1 VGGELQIIRSKGVFF
16 TGLSV
21 RKIVENRKNPVDP
34 ALRELLE
41 RLGRGEQRIA
51 VGGLEGSARAFLMAL
66 LFRQLRRPL
75 IVISPTEKEADA
87 CVRDLSLFLGEDQ
100 AVLLPSWDLLTT
112 DMFAFQRETEL
123 ARLEVFHRLAY
134 GGPAVLVIPA
144 RALMQKVIPRE
155 VLEGYVEWISV
166 GDIRERDELVRKL
179 TEGGYGRVTLVEGK
193 GEFSVRG
200 NMIDLYSP
208 SAPHPFRLE
217 FFGDELESIRAFDE
231 ATQRSIQEL
240 AEFMLFP
247 AREVILTPARRER
260 AVHNIRRRSNELE
273 LPRAV
278 KDKLAEMIATGI
290 VSAVNPLFHSL
301 FYDKGVTGT
310 DLKSVP
316 ITQDQGDRLNRHEDR
331 FQICPHDEICPQ
343 ETGDYGL
350 GTLFNYLPAAGLLVL
365 DDPLAVGQ
373 AEEKI
378 ENDLDRFLLKAHDQ
392 ERFHLEKEAAY
403 LTAAK
408 VSGRRQG
415 MRQLHLEGLALRT
428 GDEARPSVRFHLE
441 RDIAVGG
448 TAGMEAEEAGLLRPL
463 AEKIRGW
470 LGEGNRVVFVCGGQE
485 CMQRMGQLLARYD
498 LPVRKGTGPF
508 LYYGDRFEICPQD
521 CEICPQGDG
530 APGALL
536 LREGRVSGGFHLPGM
551 GLVILSEEEIFGKKV
566 LRRRVR
572 PAREGYFLKS
582 FGELAGGDFVVH
594 TEQGIGRY
602 RGLQKLTAGGIENDF
617 LLIEYQENDR
627 LYLPVDRIDQIQR
640 YVGPDGFV
648 PKVDKLG
655 GASWETI
662 KERVKKSV
670 REVAEEL
677 VAIYAAREVMDR
689 EAFAAPDRIYDEFCA
704 AFEFEET
711 PDQAKAIEDIHLD
724 MDGGKPMDRLICG
737 DAGFGKTEVAMRA
750 SLRAALDG
758 KQVAVLVPTTILAE
772 QHHQTFSQ
780 RLKPYPIRVEVLNR
794 FRTKA
799 EQREILDGLAR
810 GAVDIVIGT
819 HRLLQKDVSFRNLG
833 LVIIDEEQR
842 FGVSHKEKLKK
853 LRTLVDVLTLTA
865 TPIPRT
871 LHLSLV
877 GIRDLS
883 IINTPPEDRLPV
895 KTHVLEFNEEV
906 IADAVRQELA
916 RNGQV
921 FFLHDRVR
929 SICTMARLVR
939 KLVPEAQVGVVNGRM
954 TPKEIEG
961 AMARFVRREDNV
973 LVCTTIIG
981 AGLDIPTANT
991 IIINRADRFGLAQ
1004 LYQIRGRVGR
1014 SKEEASAYLL
1024 VPKGAMLSRDAQKR
1038 LQVIMDFTEPGS
1050 GFRIASNDLE
1060 IRGAG
1065 SLLGISQS
1073 GHVSA
1078 VGYELYTELMEKAIR
1093 EIKGEPAPEEEV
1105 RPEIHLGIPAF
1116 IPEAYMADEHRRLVT
1131 YKRVSLS
1138 ATDEDLDGIRDE
1150 LLDCYGLVPPEVENL
1165 LAVIGI
1171 RNLLK
1176 GLKGRK
1182 MGYDGR
1188 AMSVFLQEKS
1198 PVDPVRIIEMYRRKI
1213 RGVQLTPDCKLTIP
1227 MPGLEGPEILTRAR
1241 DLLRELRAGNG

>member
-1 VGGELQIIRSKGVFF
+1 MTL
-16 TGLSV
+16 L
-21 RKIVENRKNPVDP
+21 RKIVEIKNNSGDP

-41 RLGRGEQRIA
+41 RLGRGEERIA
-51 VGGLEGSARAFLMAL
+51 VGGLEGAARAFVIAL
-66 LFRQLRRPL
+66 LFRHLRRPL
-75 IVISPTEKEADA
+75 IVIAPTEKDADA
-87 CVRDLSLFLGEDQ
+87 CVRDLSLFLGGEQ
-100 AVLLPSWDLLTT
+100 AFLLPPWDLLTT

-123 ARLEVFHRLAY
+123 ARLEVFHRLTY
-134 GGPAVLVIPA
+134 GGPAVVVVPIH
-144 RALMQKVIPRE
+144 ALMQKVIPRE
-155 VLEGYVEWISV
+155 ILEDYVELVSV
-166 GDIRERDELVRKL
+166 GDSRERDMFVQRL

-200 NMIDLYSP
+200 NVIDLFSP
-208 SAPHPFRLE
+208 PADHPYRLE
-217 FFGDELESIRAFDE
+217 FFGDELESIRSFDE
-231 ATQRSIQEL
+231 ATQRSLTEL
-240 AEFMLFP
+240 AEFRLFP

-260 AVHNIRRRSNELE
+260 AVRNIRRRSNELE

-278 KDKLAEMIATGI
+278 KDKLAEMIATGLG
-290 VSAVNPLFHSL
+290 SAVNPLFHSL
-301 FYDKGVTGT
+301 FYDAAGN
-310 DLKSVP
+310 DDP
-316 ITQDQGDRLNRHEDR
+316 EDQ
-331 FQICPHDEICPQ
+331 
-343 ETGDYGL
+343 GL
-350 GTLFNYLPAAGLLVL
+350 GTLFDYLPAGGLLVL
-365 DDPLAVGQ
+365 DDPLAVALAQ
-373 AEEKI
+373 EKI
-378 ENDLDRFLLKAHDQ
+378 ENDLDRFILKAHDG
-392 ERFHLEKEAAY
+392 ERFHLEREAAY
-403 LTAAK
+403 LTSTE
-408 VSGRRQG
+408 VSGRLQE
-415 MRQLHLEGLALRT
+415 MRQLHLAGLSLGS
-428 GDEARPSVRFHLE
+428 GDDDRRPIRFYLE
-441 RDIAVGG
+441 RDIALGEAVR
-448 TAGMEAEEAGLLRPL
+448 TEAEEAGLLMPL
-463 AEKIRGW
+463 VEKIRGW
-470 LGEGNRVVFVCGGQE
+470 LGEGKRVVFVCGGQE
-485 CMQRMGQLLARYD
+485 CLQRTGQLLARYD
-498 LPVRKGTGPF
+498 LPIRKEAGPF
-508 LYYGDRFEICPQD
+508 LEGVET
-521 CEICPQGDG
+521 DG
-530 APGALL
+530 LPGALL
-536 LREGRVSGGFHLPGM
+536 LREGRISGGFHLPGM
-551 GLVILSEEEIFGKKV
+551 NLVVLSEEEIFGKKV

-582 FGELAGGDFVVH
+582 FGELGEGDFVVH
-594 TEQGIGRY
+594 TDHGIGRY

-617 LLIEYQENDR
+617 LLIAYQENDR

-640 YVGPDGFV
+640 YIGPDGFV

-655 GASWETI
+655 GSSWETV

-677 VAIYAAREVMDR
+677 VSIYAAREVMER
-689 EAFAAPDRIYDEFCA
+689 AAFAAPDRTYDEFCA
-704 AFEFEET
+704 SFEFEET
-711 PDQAKAIEDIHLD
+711 PDQAKAIEEIHLD
-724 MDGGKPMDRLICG
+724 MDGGKPMDRMICG

-772 QHHQTFSQ
+772 QHHQTFTR

-799 EQREILDGLAR
+799 EQKEILDGLAR
-810 GAVDIVIGT
+810 GTVDIVIGT
-819 HRLLQKDVSFRNLG
+819 HRLLQKDVTFRNLG

-883 IINTPPEDRLPV
+883 IINTAPEDRLPV

-906 IADAVRQELA
+906 IADAIRRELA
-916 RNGQV
+916 RNGQA

-929 SICTMARLVR
+929 SIFTMARLVQ
-939 KLVPEAQVGVVNGRM
+939 KLVPEAQVGVVHGRM
-954 TPKEIEG
+954 KPTEIEG

-973 LVCTTIIG
+973 LVCTSIIG
-981 AGLDIPTANT
+981 SGLDIPTANT

-1065 SLLGISQS
+1065 NLLGISQS

-1078 VGYELYTELMEKAIR
+1078 VGYELYTELMDKAIR
-1093 EIKGEPAPEEEV
+1093 EIKGEAAPEEEV

-1138 ATDEDLDGIRDE
+1138 STDEELGGIRDE
-1150 LLDCYGLVPPEVENL
+1150 LLDCYGLVPVEVENL

-1176 GLKGRK
+1176 TLKGKK

-1198 PVDPVRIIEMYRRKI
+1198 PVDPVRIIEIYRRKV
-1213 RGVQLTPDCKLTIP
+1213 RGVQLSPDLKLTIP
-1227 MPGLEGPEILTRAR
+1227 MPGLTGAAVLTRAR
-1241 DLLRELRAGNG
+1241 ELLQELRG

>member
-1 VGGELQIIRSKGVFF
+1 L
-16 TGLSV
+16 
-21 RKIVENRKNPVDP
+21 RKIVENKKYPVHP
-34 ALRELLE
+34 ALLGLLE
-41 RLGRGEQRIA
+41 RLEGSERRIA
-51 VGGLEGSARAFLMAL
+51 VGGLAGSARAFVIAL

-75 IVISPTEKEADA
+75 IVILPTRKESET
-87 CVRDLSLFLGEDQ
+87 CVRDLRLFLGEDS
-100 AVLLPSWDLLTT
+100 AVWMPPWDLLTT

-134 GGPAVLVIPA
+134 GAPAVAVIPA
-144 RALMQKVIPRE
+144 CALMQKVIPRE
-155 VLEGYVEWISV
+155 VLENYVEWISV
-166 GDIRERDELVRKL
+166 GDMRERDDLVRKL

-200 NMIDLYSP
+200 NIIDLYPP
-208 SAPHPFRLE
+208 SSPHPFRLE
-217 FFGDELESIRAFDE
+217 FFGDELESIRSFDT
-231 ATQRSIQEL
+231 ATQRSIQEF

-247 AREVILTPARRER
+247 AREVILTPDRRET
-260 AVHNIRRRSNELE
+260 AVRGIRRRCNELE

-278 KDKLAEMIATGI
+278 KDKLAEMIATGLG
-290 VSAVNPLFHSL
+290 SAVNPLFHAL
-301 FYDKGVTGT
+301 FYDKSGMWT
-310 DLKSVP
+310 DSP
-316 ITQDQGDRLNRHEDR
+316 SPQG
-331 FQICPHDEICPQ
+331 
-343 ETGDYGL
+343 GL
-350 GTLFNYLPAAGLLVL
+350 GTLFDYLPPASLLVL
-365 DDPLAVGQ
+365 DDPLAVSQ
-373 AEEKI
+373 EQEKI
-378 ENDLDRFLLKAHDQ
+378 ENDLDKFLLKAHER

-403 LTAAK
+403 LTAAE
-408 VSGRRQG
+408 VSQRQLG
-415 MRQLHLEGLALRT
+415 MKQLHLEGLSLGT
-428 GDEARPSVRFHLE
+428 DGERPSLRFHLE
-441 RDIAVGG
+441 GDIALGR
-448 TAGMEAEEAGLLRPL
+448 TAATEAEEAGLLRPL

-470 LGEGNRVVFVCGGQE
+470 LDEGERVVFVCGGQE

-498 LPVRKGTGPF
+498 LPIRKETGPF
-508 LYYGDRFEICPQD
+508 LDSWDSGGRF
-521 CEICPQGDG
+521 QGDG
-530 APGALL
+530 DGAGGVLL
-536 LREGRVSGGFHLPGM
+536 LLQGRIGGGFHFADM
-551 GLVILSEEEIFGKKV
+551 NLVILSEEEIFGKKV
-566 LRRRVR
+566 LRRLAR

-582 FGELAGGDFVVH
+582 FGELTEGDFVVH

-617 LLIEYQENDR
+617 LLIEYQDNDR

-640 YVGPDGFV
+640 YIGPDGFV

-655 GASWETI
+655 GVSWETV

-677 VAIYAAREVMDR
+677 VAIYAAREVMARD
-689 EAFAAPDRIYDEFCA
+689 AFAAPDRIYDEFCA

-711 PDQAKAIEDIHLD
+711 PDQAKAIEEIHLD
-724 MDGGKPMDRLICG
+724 MNGGKPMDRLICG

-750 SLRAALDG
+750 SFRAALDG

-772 QHHQTFSQ
+772 QHHQTFYR
-780 RLKPYPIRVEVLNR
+780 RLKTYPIRVEVLNR

-799 EQREILDGLAR
+799 ELKEILDGLAK
-810 GAVDIVIGT
+810 GTVDIVIGT
-819 HRLLQKDVSFRNLG
+819 HRLLQKDVTFRNLG

-906 IADAVRQELA
+906 IADAIRRELA
-916 RNGQV
+916 RDGQV

-929 SICTMARLVR
+929 SIYTMARLVQ
-939 KLVPEAQVGVVNGRM
+939 KLVPEAKVGVVHGQM
-954 TPKEIEG
+954 KPTQIEE

-981 AGLDIPTANT
+981 SGLDIPTANT

-1014 SKEEASAYLL
+1014 SKEEAFAYLL
-1024 VPKGAMLSRDAQKR
+1024 VPRGAMLSRDAQKR

-1093 EIKGEPAPEEEV
+1093 EIKGEPAPEEEP

-1116 IPEAYMADEHRRLVT
+1116 IPESYMADEHRRLMT
-1131 YKRVSLS
+1131 YKQVSLAAS
-1138 ATDEDLDGIRDE
+1138 DEELAAIRTD
-1150 LLDCYGLVPPEVENL
+1150 LLDCYGPPPIEAENL
-1165 LAVIGI
+1165 LKVIGI

-1176 GLKGRK
+1176 GLKGRM
-1182 MGYDGR
+1182 MGYDGK
-1188 AMSVFLQEKS
+1188 AMSVFLREKS
-1198 PVDPVRIIEMYRRKI
+1198 PVDPARIVEMYRRKI
-1213 RGVQLTPDCKLTIP
+1213 RGVQLTPDLRLTIP
-1227 MPGLEGPEILTRAR
+1227 MPGLAGPEVLSRAR
-1241 DLLRELRAGNG
+1241 DLLLELAA

>member
-1 VGGELQIIRSKGVFF
+1 MKDPIEVIRSKGLFF
-16 TGLSV
+16 SVPFV
-21 RKIVENRKNPVDP
+21 RKIVEIRKNPGDP
-34 ALRELLE
+34 ALRWLLE
-41 RLGRGEQRIA
+41 RLDRGEEEIA
-51 VGGLEGSARAFLMAL
+51 VGGLAGSARAFLTAL
-66 LFRQLRRPL
+66 LFRRLRRPL
-75 IVISPTEKEADA
+75 IVISPTEKEAGVF
-87 CVRDLSLFLGEDQ
+87 VRDLAFFLGEEH
-100 AVLLPSWDLLTT
+100 AFLLPSWDLLTT

-123 ARLEVFHRLAY
+123 DRLEAFHRLVY
-134 GGPAVLVIPA
+134 GDPAVAVIPV
-144 RALMQKVIPRE
+144 RALMQKAIPRGI
-155 VLEGYVEWISV
+155 LEGYAEWISV
-166 GDIRERDELVRKL
+166 GDTRERDELVRKL

-200 NMIDLYSP
+200 NMIDLYP
-208 SAPHPFRLE
+208 PAARHPFRME
-217 FFGDELESIRAFDE
+217 FFGDELESIRVFDE
-231 ATQRSIQEL
+231 GTQRSVREI

-247 AREVILTPARRER
+247 AREVILTPERRER
-260 AVHNIRRRSNELE
+260 AVRNIRRRSNELE

-278 KDKLAEMIATGI
+278 KDKLAEMIATGLG
-290 VSAVNPLFHSL
+290 SAVNPLFHSL
-301 FYDKGVTGT
+301 FYEGDPGE
-310 DLKSVP
+310 
-316 ITQDQGDRLNRHEDR
+316 QGLAA
-331 FQICPHDEICPQ
+331 
-343 ETGDYGL
+343 
-350 GTLFNYLPAAGLLVL
+350 LFDHLPANGLLVI
-365 DDPLAVGQ
+365 DDPLVVGQ
-373 AEEKI
+373 AAEKI
-378 ENDLDRFLLKAHDQ
+378 ENDLDRFLLKAHDG

-403 LTAAK
+403 LTAAE
-408 VSGRRQG
+408 VSGRLGERRQI
-415 MRQLHLEGLALRT
+415 HLEGLALGEGR
-428 GDEARPSVRFHLE
+428 GDRPSVRFQLE
-441 RDIAVGG
+441 RDMVIGAPAG
-448 TAGMEAEEAGLLRPL
+448 TEAEEAGMLQPL
-463 AEKIRGW
+463 AEKIRGR
-470 LGEGNRVVFVCGGQE
+470 LGDGDRVVFVCAGQE
-485 CMQRMGQLLARYD
+485 CMQRMGQLLAQYD
-498 LPVRKGTGPF
+498 LPVRKETGGF
-508 LYYGDRFEICPQD
+508 LGSGDGFEICP
-521 CEICPQGDG
+521 
-530 APGALL
+530 PGNGLL
-536 LREGRVSGGFHLPGM
+536 ALREGRISGGFHWPGM
-551 GLVILSEEEIFGKKV
+551 GLVLLSEEEIFGKKV
-566 LRRRVR
+566 LRRRTR

-582 FGELAGGDFVVH
+582 FGELAEGDFVVH
-594 TEQGIGRY
+594 SEQGIGRY

-617 LLIEYQENDR
+617 LLIEYQGNDR

-640 YVGPDGFV
+640 YIGPDGFV

-655 GASWETI
+655 GASWEAV
-662 KERVKKSV
+662 KERVKKSI

-677 VAIYAAREVMDR
+677 VSIYAAREVMGR

-704 AFEFEET
+704 AFEYEET
-711 PDQAKAIEDIHLD
+711 PDQAKAIEEIHVD

-772 QHHQTFSQ
+772 QHHQTFAR

-799 EQREILDGLAR
+799 EQKEILDSLAR
-810 GAVDIVIGT
+810 GTTDVVIGT
-819 HRLLQKDVSFRNLG
+819 HRLLQKDVTFRNLG

-883 IINTPPEDRLPV
+883 VINTPPEDRLPV

-906 IADAVRQELA
+906 IVDAIRRELT
-916 RNGQV
+916 RDGQV

-929 SICTMARLVR
+929 SIYTMARLVQR
-939 KLVPEAQVGVVNGRM
+939 LVPEAKVGVVHGRM
-954 TPKEIEG
+954 KPTEIED
-961 AMARFVRREDNV
+961 AMGRFVRREDNV

-981 AGLDIPTANT
+981 SGLDIPTANT

-1014 SKEEASAYLL
+1014 SKEEAFAYLL

-1065 SLLGISQS
+1065 SMLGISQS

-1093 EIKGEPAPEEEV
+1093 EIKGEPAPEEEP

-1116 IPEAYMADEHRRLVT
+1116 IPESYMADEHRRLVT
-1131 YKRVSLS
+1131 YKQVSL
-1138 ATDEDLDGIRDE
+1138 AANEGELAEIRGE
-1150 LLDCYGLVPPEVENL
+1150 LLDCYGPVPPEADNL

-1176 GLKGRK
+1176 GLKGRS
-1182 MGYDGR
+1182 MGYDGN

-1198 PVDPVRIIEMYRRKI
+1198 PVDPSRIMEMCRRKI
-1213 RGVQLTPDCKLTIP
+1213 RGAQLTPDLKLTIP
-1227 MPGLEGPEILTRAR
+1227 MPDLEGPEILARAR
-1241 DLLRELRAGNG
+1241 ELLMELRG

>member
-1 VGGELQIIRSKGVFF
+1 MIPLKTSGQGGLNFMRP
-16 TGLSV
+16 SV
-21 RKIVENRKNPVDP
+21 RKIVEIRNNPGDP

-41 RLGRGEQRIA
+41 KLGRGEERIA
-51 VGGLEGSARAFLMAL
+51 VGGLEGAARAFVIAL
-66 LFRQLRRPL
+66 LFRHLHRPL
-75 IVISPTEKEADA
+75 IVIAPTEKDADA

-100 AVLLPSWDLLTT
+100 AFLLPPWDLLTT

-134 GGPAVLVIPA
+134 GGPAVVVIPI

-155 VLEGYVEWISV
+155 ILEGYVEWVSV
-166 GDIRERDELVRKL
+166 GDCRERDEFVQRL

-200 NMIDLYSP
+200 NVIDLFP
-208 SAPHPFRLE
+208 PPADHPYRLE
-217 FFGDELESIRAFDE
+217 FFGDELESIRSFDE
-231 ATQRSIQEL
+231 ATQRSLTEL
-240 AEFMLFP
+240 AEFRLFP
-247 AREVILTPARRER
+247 AREVILTPSRRER
-260 AVHNIRRRSNELE
+260 AVRNIRRRSNELE

-278 KDKLAEMIATGI
+278 KDKLAEMIATGLG
-290 VSAVNPLFHSL
+290 SAVNPLFHSL
-301 FYDKGVTGT
+301 FYDAAGNDDPG
-310 DLKSVP
+310 
-316 ITQDQGDRLNRHEDR
+316 DQ
-331 FQICPHDEICPQ
+331 
-343 ETGDYGL
+343 GL
-350 GTLFNYLPAAGLLVL
+350 GTPFDYLPAGGLLVL
-365 DDPLAVGQ
+365 DDPLAIALAQ
-373 AEEKI
+373 ERI
-378 ENDLDRFLLKAHDQ
+378 ENDLDRFILKAHDG

-403 LTAAK
+403 LTSAE
-408 VSGRRQG
+408 VSGRLRE
-415 MRQLHLEGLALRT
+415 MRQLHLAGLSLGT
-428 GDEARPSVRFHLE
+428 GDDDRHLIRFYLE
-441 RDIAVGG
+441 RDIALGEAIR
-448 TAGMEAEEAGLLRPL
+448 TEAEEAGLLMPL

-470 LGEGNRVVFVCGGQE
+470 LGEGKRVVFVCGGQE
-485 CMQRMGQLLARYD
+485 CMQRTGQLLARYD
-498 LPVRKGTGPF
+498 LPVRKKAAPF
-508 LYYGDRFEICPQD
+508 LEGLET
-521 CEICPQGDG
+521 DG
-530 APGALL
+530 LPGALL
-536 LREGRVSGGFHLPGM
+536 LREGRISGGFHLPGM
-551 GLVILSEEEIFGKKV
+551 NLVVLSEEEIFGKKV

-594 TEQGIGRY
+594 TEHGIGRY

-617 LLIEYQENDR
+617 LLIAYKENDR

-640 YVGPDGFV
+640 YIGPDGFV

-655 GASWETI
+655 GTSWETV

-677 VAIYAAREVMDR
+677 VSIYAAREVMDR

-704 AFEFEET
+704 SFEFEET
-711 PDQAKAIEDIHLD
+711 SDQTKAIEEIHLD
-724 MDGGKPMDRLICG
+724 MNGGKPMDRLICG

-772 QHHQTFSQ
+772 QHHQTFSR

-819 HRLLQKDVSFRNLG
+819 HRLLQKDVTFRNLG

-883 IINTPPEDRLPV
+883 IINTAPEDRLPV

-906 IADAVRQELA
+906 IADAIRRELA
-916 RNGQV
+916 RNGQI

-929 SICTMARLVR
+929 SIFTMARLVQ
-939 KLVPEAQVGVVNGRM
+939 KLVPEAQVGVVHGRM
-954 TPKEIEG
+954 KPTEIEG

-973 LVCTTIIG
+973 LVCTSIIG
-981 AGLDIPTANT
+981 SGLDIPTANT

-1078 VGYELYTELMEKAIR
+1078 VGYELYTELMDKAIR

-1131 YKRVSLS
+1131 YKRVSLTS
-1138 ATDEDLDGIRDE
+1138 TDEELCGIRDE
-1150 LLDCYGLVPPEVENL
+1150 LLDCYGLVPLEVENL

-1176 GLKGRK
+1176 TLKGKK

-1198 PVDPVRIIEMYRRKI
+1198 PVDPVRIIEIYRRKV
-1213 RGVQLTPDCKLTIP
+1213 RGVQLSPDLKLTIP
-1227 MPGLEGPEILTRAR
+1227 MPGLAGSAVLTRAR
-1241 DLLRELRAGNG
+1241 ELLQELRG

>member
-1 VGGELQIIRSKGVFF
+1 M
-16 TGLSV
+16 
-21 RKIVENRKNPVDP
+21 RKIVENRKNPGDP
-34 ALRELLE
+34 ALRDLLE
-41 RLGRGEQRIA
+41 RLGRGEQKIA
-51 VGGLEGSARAFLMAL
+51 VGGLEGAARAFLVAL

-134 GGPAVLVIPA
+134 GGPAVVVIPA
-144 RALMQKVIPRE
+144 RALLQKAIPRE
-155 VLEGYVEWISV
+155 VLESYVEWISV

-179 TEGGYGRVTLVEGK
+179 TEGGYSRVTLVEGK

-200 NMIDLYSP
+200 NMIDLYPP

-217 FFGDELESIRAFDE
+217 FFGDELESIRVFDE

-247 AREVILTPARRER
+247 AREVILTPERRER
-260 AVHNIRRRSNELE
+260 AVRNIRLRSNELE

-290 VSAVNPLFHSL
+290 GSAVNPLFHSL
-301 FYDKGVTGT
+301 FYDAAG
-310 DLKSVP
+310 
-316 ITQDQGDRLNRHEDR
+316 GDDS
-331 FQICPHDEICPQ
+331 
-343 ETGDYGL
+343 GDHGL
-350 GTLFNYLPAAGLLVL
+350 GALFDYLPAAGLLVL

-378 ENDLDRFLLKAHDQ
+378 ENDLDRFLLKARDQ

-403 LTAAK
+403 LTAAE

-415 MRQLHLEGLALRT
+415 MRQLHLEGLAL
-428 GDEARPSVRFHLE
+428 GICDGFHPSVRFHLE

-448 TAGMEAEEAGLLRPL
+448 TAGTETEETGILRPL

-498 LPVRKGTGPF
+498 LPVRKEAAPF
-508 LYYGDRFEICPQD
+508 LEGIEADR
-521 CEICPQGDG
+521 

-582 FGELAGGDFVVH
+582 FGELAEGDFVVH

-655 GASWETI
+655 GTSWETI

-711 PDQAKAIEDIHLD
+711 PDQAKAIEEIHFD

-799 EQREILDGLAR
+799 EQKEILDGLRR

-871 LHLSLV
+871 LHLSLI

-906 IADAVRQELA
+906 IADAIRRELA

-939 KLVPEAQVGVVNGRM
+939 KLVPEAQVGMVHGQM

-1014 SKEEASAYLL
+1014 AKEEASAYLL
-1024 VPKGAMLSRDAQKR
+1024 VPQGAMLSRDAQKR

-1116 IPEAYMADEHRRLVT
+1116 IPEMYMADEHRRLVT
-1131 YKRVSLS
+1131 YKRISLA

-1165 LAVIGI
+1165 LSVIGI

-1213 RGVQLTPDCKLTIP
+1213 RGVQLTPDFKLTIP

-1241 DLLRELRAGNG
+1241 ELLRELRVGNG